1 MQENDP
7 NSSSGPLKDRIF
19 RKETLH
25 EQAERSEH
33 EQTAEDR
40 GGLPQSGGGVMPAF
54 RFTSQADMGQHWT
67 GLLDATEKNP
77 ELQQLVEA
85 DSQLLKQFLV
95 DVQSLK
101 AQQADLGAQ
110 RQEVTQKL
118 KTVLAQGNEVAMRIR
133 AMARAKLGLRSER
146 LVHFSVAPLRRRGAR
161 KPVVKPDGETP
172 GVGPGVP
179 PTRPVA

>member
-1 MQENDP
+1 MP
-7 NSSSGPLKDRIF
+7 VLKV
-19 RKETLH
+19 
-25 EQAERSEH
+25 S
-33 EQTAEDR
+33 
-40 GGLPQSGGGVMPAF
+40 
-54 RFTSQADMGQHWT
+54 SQADAVQHWT

-77 ELQQLVEA
+77 DLQQLVEVDYQA
-85 DSQLLKQFLV
+85 LKQFLI
-95 DVQSLK
+95 DMQSLK
-101 AQQADLGAQ
+101 AQQMDLVAQ

-118 KTVLAQGNEVAMRIR
+118 KAVLAQGSEAALRIR